1 MQRRKLRKEMGMI
14 FLLLLIC
21 CLSTAELET
30 KFDNKINSYVRQT
43 ESQDRDTESL
53 SNPPETCTQ
62 DINGVLREMT
72 GSLAGLKV
80 QLGYLER
87 DNEAKARELELLK
100 NELDMIKQQFQA
112 QVEEVTTVKAMANNT
127 EHQVEVLWTEG
138 KVKRVAF
145 STSLSAKGTG
155 DIGPFNTHVILVF
168 RNVFVNI
175 GNAYN
180 PDTGHFIAPVRGAY
194 HFEIHIYGHGHP
206 SRPSSA
212 ALIKNGEHVVIA
224 YEYQSSGSA
233 DSANG
238 VTLLLEIGDV
248 VFVRQWPN
256 SWIYDGPLQ
265 PTTFSGHLLFTM

>member
-1 MQRRKLRKEMGMI
+1 VSVVCVICGFVHLRCKMLSLFTFEGRKAHMHTLLRIKDV
-14 FLLLLIC
+14 
-21 CLSTAELET
+21 AT
-30 KFDNKINSYVRQT
+30 KTD
-43 ESQDRDTESL
+43 
-53 SNPPETCTQ
+53 
-62 DINGVLREMT
+62 
-72 GSLAGLKV
+72 
-80 QLGYLER
+80 
-87 DNEAKARELELLK
+87 
-100 NELDMIKQQFQA
+100 
-112 QVEEVTTVKAMANNT
+112 
-127 EHQVEVLWTEG
+127 
-138 KVKRVAF
+138 VAF

-256 SWIYDGPLQ
+256 SWIYDGFNS
-265 PTTFSGHLLFTM
+265 PT